1 MPLEFRLRPVL
12 ALTGREAGPA
22 DTPMTVR
29 RAQAAR
35 QARSLGWMVMRP
47 GPKVEISHRFVPV
60 EGGKILVRLYR
71 PTDAGTGPLPL
82 HVFLHGGGWC
92 VGTLDERDPRCRAI
106 AGEGGCV
113 VASLDYRMAPEN
125 AFPVPVEDCYAA
137 LGALVA
143 DAAGLGI
150 DPARVSIG
158 GESAGANLAA
168 VVALLARDRSGP
180 ALCFQ
185 WLDVPAT
192 DLTMAQ
198 PSIDRLATGYGLTKQ
213 DMIDFRAC
221 YVPKG
226 VPYTDPRLSPFHAE
240 DLHGLPPAL
249 IMTAEFDPLQDDGAV
264 YTDRLRAAGVPVQDL
279 HLDGHVHASF
289 AFTRLLSSS
298 RRYEQTAIAALRAS
312 WRR

>member
-1 MPLEFRLRPVL
+1 MPLELRLRPVL
-12 ALTGREAGPA
+12 ALTGREGGRA

-29 RAQAAR
+29 RAQSAR
-35 QARSLGWMVMRP
+35 QSRSLGWMVMRP

-137 LGALVA
+137 LGALLA
-143 DAAGLGI
+143 DATGLGI

-192 DLTMAQ
+192 DLTMEQ

-240 DLHGLPPAL
+240 DLHGLPSAL

-264 YTDRLRAAGVPVQDL
+264 YAERLRAAGVPVQDL